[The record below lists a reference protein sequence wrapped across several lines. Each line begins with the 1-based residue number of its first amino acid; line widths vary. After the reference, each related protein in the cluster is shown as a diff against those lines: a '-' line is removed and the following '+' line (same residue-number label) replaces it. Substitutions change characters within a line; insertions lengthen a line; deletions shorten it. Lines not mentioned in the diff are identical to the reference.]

1 MRNLFDSSP
10 IYKKTGGAFRRT
22 ALIVALLFQVSVSI
36 EAQTGT
42 PTITSFTPTSAGTGT
57 FISISGTNFT
67 NVIFVTFGDTPAS
80 SYTVWGP
87 TSISAQVGY
96 GATGTVTVITQ
107 GGMATSSETFTFS
120 GGSSAPTITSFTPAT
135 AGTGTFISISG
146 TNFTDLVD
154 VAFGGTSAASYNV
167 LSPTSISAQVGDGAT
182 GTVTVITLGGT
193 ATSGGTFTFKPSF
206 LTNLA
211 NFSNSS
217 LGASTTEY
225 NGQAFTTGNNA
236 WRLSSVD
243 LSITLN
249 AADAVVKIY
258 SSSAG
263 NMGSEIASLTGTY
276 VSGSIYNFAPASPV
290 TLSANTTYWLV
301 LYSTDNT
308 TFDIADDVAYTGT
321 GSIPVTKR
329 VAFSADAGTSWEYYS
344 ASDPDPNYSS
354 PFMFALYGDAISS
367 VTWDGSESKAWN
379 TPANWSGNAVPT
391 SSDGVTIPDVAND
404 PEVDIPNAVCSS
416 MTIQSSAVLTIPA
429 GKALTVSGTLTN
441 NSSGGVV
448 IQSDGTGTG
457 SLIMGASGGSGSATA
472 ARYMTTDAWHLVAPP
487 LSGQTISG
495 FLAANANIPEKTGV
509 RGMMDYNPATNVWNG
524 FFTVAT
530 AGSLAMGNGYGMRT
544 DNNSAVTFTGQP
556 SAGHLTLTG
565 LVSGKWNCVGN
576 PYTSALAVNANTG
589 KASTFLDDNAVLN
602 SNIDPG
608 FGAVYIWD
616 KVDAQN
622 DLEDQ
627 YAIINNASEALY
639 VQQGQAF
646 MIKMNTSATSVV
658 FFDEMQVHDPTLA
671 LKSTDNSWERIKL
684 YAKSGNRSGFTQI
697 AFNSGM
703 TRGLD
708 PTYDAGLLKGST
720 NLAVYTRLVDDN
732 GFPFSIQALPN
743 NGFDTMVIPVGLDF
757 TAGGEVTFSAELQNL
772 SPDCQP
778 VLEDKLTHTFTDLTT
793 HAYTVTIPA
802 NSVITDRFR
811 LHLSKLSTGLN
822 NEINSNELRV
832 FAIKNTGIRIMG
844 MVTANTLATLYDTQG
859 RVIAQR
865 KLQNSDNNIV
875 PTTNLSQGIYLLS
888 LTGGTRPQQFKIQL
902 SE

>member
-276 VSGSIYNFAPASPV
+276 VSGSIYNFTPASQV

-321 GSIPVTKR
+321 GTIPVTKR
-329 VAFSADAGTSWEYYS
+329 VAFSANAGANWEYYS
-344 ASDPDPNYSS
+344 ASDPVLNFSA
-354 PFMFALYGDAISS
+354 PFMFALYGDAILPVNWNGS
-367 VTWDGSESKAWN
+367 VSTAWN
-379 TPANWSGNAVPT
+379 TAANWSGNAVPT
-391 SSDGVTIPDVAND
+391 SSDWVTIPDVAGD
-404 PEVDIPNAVCSS
+404 PVVNITDAACSN
-416 MTIQSSAVLTIPA
+416 MTIQSGAVLTIPA

-441 NSSGGVV
+441 NSTGGVV
-448 IQSDGTGTG
+448 LQSDGTGTG
-457 SLIMGASGGSGSATA
+457 SLIMGASAGSGSATA

-495 FLAANANIPEKTGV
+495 FLAANSNIPEKTGV
-509 RGMMDYNPATNVWNG
+509 RGMMDYNPAANVWNS
-524 FFTVAT
+524 FFTGAT

-544 DNNSAVTFTGQP
+544 ATSSAVTFTGQP
-556 SAGHLTLTG
+556 STGHITLTG
-565 LVSGKWNCVGN
+565 LTSDKWNCVGN
-576 PYTSALAVNANTG
+576 PYTSALAVNSTTG
-589 KASTFLDDNAVLN
+589 K
-602 SNIDPG
+602 
-608 FGAVYIWD
+608 
-616 KVDAQN
+616 
-622 DLEDQ
+622 E
-627 YAIINNASEALY
+627 
-639 VQQGQAF
+639 
-646 MIKMNTSATSVV
+646 
-658 FFDEMQVHDPTLA
+658 
-671 LKSTDNSWERIKL
+671 LK
-684 YAKSGNRSGFTQI
+684 
-697 AFNSGM
+697 
-703 TRGLD
+703 
-708 PTYDAGLLKGST
+708 
-720 NLAVYTRLVDDN
+720 
-732 GFPFSIQALPN
+732 
-743 NGFDTMVIPVGLDF
+743 
-757 TAGGEVTFSAELQNL
+757 
-772 SPDCQP
+772 
-778 VLEDKLTHTFTDLTT
+778 
-793 HAYTVTIPA
+793 
-802 NSVITDRFR
+802 
-811 LHLSKLSTGLN
+811 
-822 NEINSNELRV
+822 V
-832 FAIKNTGIRIMG
+832 FAVKNTGIRIVG
-844 MVTANTLATLYDTQG
+844 MITGNTLATLYDTQG
-859 RVIAQR
+859 RVVVQR
-865 KLQNSDNNIV
+865 KLVYSDDNIV
-875 PTTNLSQGIYLLS
+875 PTPDLSQGIYLLS

-902 SE
+902 CE

>member
-1 MRNLFDSSP
+1 
-10 IYKKTGGAFRRT
+10 
-22 ALIVALLFQVSVSI
+22 
-36 EAQTGT
+36 
-42 PTITSFTPTSAGTGT
+42 
-57 FISISGTNFT
+57 
-67 NVIFVTFGDTPAS
+67 
-80 SYTVWGP
+80 
-87 TSISAQVGY
+87 
-96 GATGTVTVITQ
+96 
-107 GGMATSSETFTFS
+107 
-120 GGSSAPTITSFTPAT
+120 
-135 AGTGTFISISG
+135 
-146 TNFTDLVD
+146 
-154 VAFGGTSAASYNV
+154 
-167 LSPTSISAQVGDGAT
+167 
-182 GTVTVITLGGT
+182 
-193 ATSGGTFTFKPSF
+193 
-206 LTNLA
+206 
-211 NFSNSS
+211 
-217 LGASTTEY
+217 
-225 NGQAFTTGNNA
+225 
-236 WRLSSVD
+236 
-243 LSITLN
+243 
-249 AADAVVKIY
+249 
-258 SSSAG
+258 
-263 NMGSEIASLTGTY
+263 
-276 VSGSIYNFAPASPV
+276 
-290 TLSANTTYWLV
+290 
-301 LYSTDNT
+301 
-308 TFDIADDVAYTGT
+308 
-321 GSIPVTKR
+321 
-329 VAFSADAGTSWEYYS
+329 
-344 ASDPDPNYSS
+344 
-354 PFMFALYGDAISS
+354 
-367 VTWDGSESKAWN
+367 
-379 TPANWSGNAVPT
+379 
-391 SSDGVTIPDVAND
+391 
-404 PEVDIPNAVCSS
+404 
-416 MTIQSSAVLTIPA
+416 
-429 GKALTVSGTLTN
+429 
-441 NSSGGVV
+441 
-448 IQSDGTGTG
+448 
-457 SLIMGASGGSGSATA
+457 
-472 ARYMTTDAWHLVAPP
+472 
-487 LSGQTISG
+487 
-495 FLAANANIPEKTGV
+495 
-509 RGMMDYNPATNVWNG
+509 
-524 FFTVAT
+524 
-530 AGSLAMGNGYGMRT
+530 MRT